1 MINRDWLIAGIDIP
15 IVDYEIIMHNP
26 SVKEIL
32 SFESQNFFVALQFLS
47 LDKNDVSATE
57 DVDLAKL
64 SDFQILMQII
74 NLDNGDKKFIL
85 KKTLELLFPEYKI
98 YITPRS
104 IVLTLDDFSLTI
116 DELNF
121 NILKQVLRDVFVL
134 ELDNFTSEYRP
145 ANKKAAEIMAKLEK
159 AKQRAAMVDNKQFNK
174 GTSILAK
181 GVSVLSVGLETSYQ
195 EILDLTMFQYFDL
208 FKRLLLKV
216 EWDLYIKQ
224 LLVGGKPDPVDN
236 WLEKDLYL

>member
-47 LDKNDVSATE
+47 LDKNDVSVTE

-98 YITPRS
+98 YI
-104 IVLTLDDFSLTI
+104 LL
-116 DELNF
+116 
-121 NILKQVLRDVFVL
+121 
-134 ELDNFTSEYRP
+134 
-145 ANKKAAEIMAKLEK
+145 
-159 AKQRAAMVDNKQFNK
+159 QFFF
-174 GTSILAK
+174 G
-181 GVSVLSVGLETSYQ
+181 
-195 EILDLTMFQYFDL
+195 
-208 FKRLLLKV
+208 
-216 EWDLYIKQ
+216 
-224 LLVGGKPDPVDN
+224 
-236 WLEKDLYL
+236 